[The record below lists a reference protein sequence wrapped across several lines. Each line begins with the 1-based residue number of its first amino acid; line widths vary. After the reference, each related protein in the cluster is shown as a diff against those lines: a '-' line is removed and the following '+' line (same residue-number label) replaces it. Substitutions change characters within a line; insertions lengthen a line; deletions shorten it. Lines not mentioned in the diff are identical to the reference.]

1 MTKRQPFPS
10 RTATVVAR
18 TTAAAVQG
26 ERRAARVG
34 NHAPGPPAR
43 VTRRGRW
50 RVGGREVASGGVQL
64 GHQPADTCVGSCARS
79 VTHLGAL
86 PHVLVAAFV
95 STRLVAELRGRL
107 ASLYQQKHFREVYT
121 DK

>member
-26 ERRAARVG
+26 ERRAARFG

-50 RVGGREVASGGVQL
+50 RVGGREV
-64 GHQPADTCVGSCARS
+64 
-79 VTHLGAL
+79 
-86 PHVLVAAFV
+86 
-95 STRLVAELRGRL
+95 GRL